1 MIKIETALTPRL
13 AACLEAGG
21 ADALH
26 PILSTWS
33 QAELVALE
41 LDMQAA
47 YNQAVAY
54 MDAEFRRAVRMH
66 RFLPEHEA
74 LYRAKRRGLLEVF
87 MEIYE
92 VLHFYLNHKEHRE
105 TTQ

>member
-1 MIKIETALTPRL
+1 MTKIETALTPRL
-13 AACLEAGG
+13 ATVFEAGD

-26 PILSTWS
+26 PILSNWNR
-33 QAELVALE
+33 AELVALE
-41 LDMQAA
+41 NDMHEA
-47 YNQAVAY
+47 YNQAVVY
-54 MDAEFRRAVRMH
+54 MDFEYRRAVRLQH
-66 RFLPEHEA
+66 FLPEHEA

-92 VLHFYLNHKEHRE
+92 VLHFYLHHEEHRE